1 MILDY
6 LTNLPRYA
14 AIIPR
19 FEQFSNTIMEVAQ
32 LPLGRTYLTDVDFV
46 NVMAGETLPLDKGM
60 LEYHRDYLD
69 IQIILSG
76 QEVMKWQNIHHLNE
90 KVTYDAA
97 KDIGF
102 LDGEGEYVTIKE
114 GMFYLVFPED
124 AHLPSSH
131 IDQPNTYKKAV
142 VKIKVN

>member
-19 FEQFSNTIMEVAQ
+19 FEQFSQTIMEVAK
-32 LPLGRTYLTDVDFV
+32 LPLGRTDLTDVDFI
-46 NVMAGETLPLDKGM
+46 NVMEGETLPMEEGM
-60 LEYHRDYLD
+60 FEYHQNYLD
-69 IQIILSG
+69 IQIVLSG
-76 QEVMKWQNIHHLNE
+76 QEVMQWQNVHQLKE
-90 KVTYDAA
+90 KIPYDAS

-102 LDGEGEYVTIKE
+102 LEGDGECVTIKE

-131 IDQPNTYKKAV
+131 IGQSNAYKKAV
-142 VKIKVN
+142 VKIKIS